1 MPGTALVMG
10 VRNPAGGDI
19 TPRSV
24 CGVKAP
30 AGNPAMELLAGVVAG
45 LFVVRS
51 ALSKQVASAIL
62 VLSSSSRRSHRAAA
76 EPGVFAEA
84 KTVRATMFN
93 RKTRERYMQVPHV
106 FIFAGRGAPHWQHQS
121 ITT

>member
-19 TPRSV
+19 TPRSI

-30 AGNPAMELLAGVVAG
+30 AGNPARELLAGVVAG

-62 VLSSSSRRSHRAAA
+62 VLRRASNRSHCVAA
-76 EPGVFAEA
+76 EAALPDA
-84 KTVRATMFN
+84 KVVRVT
-93 RKTRERYMQVPHV
+93 T
-106 FIFAGRGAPHWQHQS
+106 APHRIAAEQYIQIS
-121 ITT
+121 PIPFIRRRGEANGGSAKL

>member
-30 AGNPAMELLAGVVAG
+30 AGNPARELLAGVVAG

-62 VLSSSSRRSHRAAA
+62 VLRRASNRSHCVAAEAALPDAKMVRVATAPHPIAAEQYIQVSPIPYSKARRSQR
-76 EPGVFAEA
+76 
-84 KTVRATMFN
+84 
-93 RKTRERYMQVPHV
+93 
-106 FIFAGRGAPHWQHQS
+106 GRS
-121 ITT
+121 RL